1 MQEVPYT
8 GIIRV
13 IPFLHIELTQL
24 VAFIGYPGITLAIYL
39 ETGLF
44 FGFFLPGAS
53 MLFIAGILASQEY
66 FNIWLLAPLVTIAAI
81 LGDMTGYWFGRYVG
95 TTIFHWA
102 DSRFFHKDHVER
114 TQEFFKKYGRITI
127 LLARFIPVV
136 RTFAPILAGVGKMDF
151 RVFFFY
157 NVLGAVLWGG
167 GVVVA
172 GYFLG
177 TKVPGIEKYI
187 TLIVLGIIIAS
198 SIPLLVEW
206 LRQRAQKKV

>member
-1 MQEVPYT
+1 M
-8 GIIRV
+8 
-13 IPFLHIELTQL
+13 IPFPHIELTQL
-24 VAFIGYPGITLAIYL
+24 VALIGYPGILLAIYL

-53 MLFIAGILASQEY
+53 MLFIAGILASQGY
-66 FNIWLLAPLVTIAAI
+66 FNIWLLASLVTLAAI

-95 TTIFHWA
+95 VAIFKWA

-114 TQEFFKKYGRITI
+114 TQEFFKKYGRVTI

-151 RVFFFY
+151 RIFFFY

-167 GVVVA
+167 GVVLA

-177 TKVPGIEKYI
+177 AKIPGIEKYI
-187 TLIVLGIIIAS
+187 SLIVLTIIIAS
-198 SIPLLVEW
+198 CIPIAIEW
-206 LRQRAQKKV
+206 FRQRTQKNI